1 MNPLPT
7 DGRAQQF
14 ADDRVVRVSHV
25 GAIRT
30 MQVLTVAL
38 LVTVWRLLVLVYPR
52 RLTAR
57 FLPFAAGA
65 LILSAIAAVSPES
78 VSATSSGVPSF
89 ATSLITSSP
98 TSSISALATSGSTLY
113 YASESGVSS
122 KVLAYNPSTKKT
134 KVLMSTGLVSPTSL
148 FATPADLF
156 VNDEFNGPAG
166 NGSLLVY
173 SLVTRRTSIVSDPS
187 IVNPTQVVA
196 NATTAWVL
204 CPSGGPDNSG
214 SVSSVD
220 LATSKATEVDSPTL
234 SSPTAMTLSASDLY
248 VANATGGPSGIG
260 SVSDVNIASAT
271 VSIFTSPQITN
282 PTSLALQGDYLWV
295 GLSSGGTYLD
305 GSVLRLTLSTSATV
319 DDSSPHILYPG
330 SLAVS
335 SNYLYILSST
345 VFAPHYLSPVNQAS
359 GSTITQ
365 LSFIPDALTKHPV
378 SGPLPP
384 SNPKV
389 DLSQIPG
396 YNGSTCKYS
405 AHHVY
410 IVTSLCTAQQLQAL
424 NSAQESEGII
434 PVVLPTNW
442 NSLTIPEQLFVLV
455 DLERVD
461 RGLPPYLGINAALSA
476 ATVKPALLNQDPTVA
491 PGFHIAINS
500 NGWYALGGVWAGAY
514 SPLDSVFGWFYSDGW
529 GGSRAATFNFDCTSA
544 KSLGC
549 WGHRDELLGSSPHN
563 HATVGLRCTT
573 CELGVGY
580 TPTPHSFSWGSY
592 VVLLERP
599 AHNAPPMV
607 FTWARNVLP
616 FLPPGTF

>member
-1 MNPLPT
+1 M
-7 DGRAQQF
+7 
-14 ADDRVVRVSHV
+14 
-25 GAIRT
+25 
-30 MQVLTVAL
+30 
-38 LVTVWRLLVLVYPR
+38 
-52 RLTAR
+52 
-57 FLPFAAGA
+57 
-65 LILSAIAAVSPES
+65 
-78 VSATSSGVPSF
+78 
-89 ATSLITSSP
+89 
-98 TSSISALATSGSTLY
+98 
-113 YASESGVSS
+113 
-122 KVLAYNPSTKKT
+122 
-134 KVLMSTGLVSPTSL
+134 
-148 FATPADLF
+148 
-156 VNDEFNGPAG
+156 
-166 NGSLLVY
+166 
-173 SLVTRRTSIVSDPS
+173 
-187 IVNPTQVVA
+187 
-196 NATTAWVL
+196 
-204 CPSGGPDNSG
+204 
-214 SVSSVD
+214 
-220 LATSKATEVDSPTL
+220 
-234 SSPTAMTLSASDLY
+234 
-248 VANATGGPSGIG
+248 
-260 SVSDVNIASAT
+260 
-271 VSIFTSPQITN
+271 
-282 PTSLALQGDYLWV
+282 
-295 GLSSGGTYLD
+295 
-305 GSVLRLTLSTSATV
+305 
-319 DDSSPHILYPG
+319 
-330 SLAVS
+330 
-335 SNYLYILSST
+335 
-345 VFAPHYLSPVNQAS
+345 NQAS